1 MASRVQGTCR
11 CSSSRVVPVGCR
23 YVSLKPF
30 SPSAFTRA
38 DRTLPHRSMII
49 YASTLAYVVD
59 GNPGKSTSAV
69 ATNSIFRGVLACIS
83 SQVSESILDKRGNG
97 AFYTGWAILLA
108 IGQAALVLVSL
119 KGKSWREKSM
129 RREEEKDEKQRVR
142 REERL
147 RVVIEGR

>member
-1 MASRVQGTCR
+1 MKPLQICELETLLYFSI
-11 CSSSRVVPVGCR
+11 CSNLLLLPV
-23 YVSLKPF
+23 
-30 SPSAFTRA
+30 
-38 DRTLPHRSMII
+38 RSMII

-83 SQVSESILDKRGNG
+83 SQVSESILDRRGNG

-108 IGQAALVLVSL
+108 LGQAALVLVSL
-119 KGKSWREKSM
+119 KGKGWREKAIE
-129 RREEEKDEKQRVR
+129 REEQKDERQRLR

-147 RVVIEGR
+147 RVVTEGR